1 MLQAGTFEE
10 RAVSMAW
17 VTERLSELLRGR
29 QLGRG
34 SGNGATL
41 AAVASCTG
49 EAHQW
54 LVRGRKRAGFELE
67 VKVEV
72 RGAEGPGGTL
82 RLTQVCS
89 DDLDEMEIVFDPE
102 TGSTLERTEL
112 QRLARPLLLEQF
124 QALIDAIRQR

>member
-1 MLQAGTFEE
+1 M
-10 RAVSMAW
+10 SMTW
-17 VTERLSELLRGR
+17 VTERLTELLLGQ
-29 QLGRG
+29 QLGAP
-34 SGNGATL
+34 GAGGAKLT
-41 AAVASCTG
+41 AVASCTG

-72 RGAEGPGGTL
+72 RGSDGPGGTL

-89 DDLDEMEIVFDPE
+89 DDLDEMEIAFDPE
-102 TGSTLERTEL
+102 TGSTLKRAEL